1 MDILNKMNIEQLTT
15 LIEEFN
21 LSEHREEIF
30 KTIRPAISIALKQVG
45 QGEIGQSRIGGI
57 PDLPASIPWLKD
69 SINGEYLCF
78 ILQINLADLPAFP
91 ENPFPKQGMLY
102 LFVNDG
108 ENNPEQLI
116 FYNGKE
122 PLQPVTLPQDNLF
135 ITDWYEDLVVHCLEF
150 HHILDLPRWATEDYY
165 QLCNRLNLDEEKLA
179 DLGTSLS
186 QNSIGKLLG
195 HVSGIGHDPRE
206 DAYIVRE
213 IDPKLPYSYKRHGSL
228 ELTQIQNWCNLLELD
243 SDDSLNLMFGDAG
256 YLQVLIQQQKLQQLD
271 FSSVY
276 VNLES
281 S

>member
-1 MDILNKMNIEQLTT
+1 LEDLDKVNIEQLST
-15 LIEEFN
+15 LIDKLN

-30 KTIRPAISIALKQVG
+30 KTIRPAISISLRQVG

-78 ILQINLADLPAFP
+78 ILQINFKDLPTFP
-91 ENPFPKQGMLY
+91 ETPFPQQGMLY
-102 LFVNDG
+102 LFANDG

-135 ITDWYEDLVVHCLEF
+135 ITDWYEDLVAHCLEF
-150 HHILDLPRWATEDYY
+150 HHILDIPRWATEDYY
-165 QLCNRLNLDEEKLA
+165 ELCDRLNLDEEKLA

-195 HVSGIGHDPRE
+195 HVSGIGHDPRK

-213 IDPKLPYSYKRHGSL
+213 IDPELLYNYERHGSL
-228 ELTQIQNWCNLLELD
+228 DLTQVQNWCNLLELD
-243 SDDSLNLMFGDAG
+243 SDDSVNLMFGDAG

>member
-1 MDILNKMNIEQLTT
+1 MNIEQLTA
-15 LIEEFN
+15 LIDEFN

-30 KTIRPAISIALKQVG
+30 KTIRPAISIALGQAG
-45 QGEIGQSRIGGI
+45 QGKIGQSRIGGI

-78 ILQINLADLPAFP
+78 ILQINFKDLPIFP

-102 LFVNDG
+102 LFANDG

-122 PLQPVTLPQDNLF
+122 PLQPVTLPEDNLF

-150 HHILDLPRWATEDYY
+150 YHILDLPRWATKDYY
-165 QLCNRLNLDEEKLA
+165 QLCDRLDRDEEKLA
-179 DLGTSLS
+179 DLGRSLS
-186 QNSIGKLLG
+186 PNSIGKLLG
-195 HVSGIGHDPRE
+195 HVSGIGHDPRK

-213 IDPKLPYSYKRHGSL
+213 INPELLYNYKRHGSL
-228 ELTQIQNWCNLLELD
+228 DLTQVQNWCNLLELD
-243 SDDSLNLMFGDAG
+243 SSDSVNLMFGDAG